1 VLTMALKFLYLTQD
15 PFYNTSEEFV
25 RILAV
30 ENYPTF
36 PAGGGAVGVGYLY
49 DQVGNGVAYLEL
61 FSATEATEATA
72 YPYAFSAGWSA
83 SQIIIV
89 PPGWSFRVFGRAIAV
104 QGSLEEV
111 LRVH

>member
-1 VLTMALKFLYLTQD
+1 MALKFLYLTED

-25 RILAV
+25 RILAA
-30 ENYPTF
+30 ESFPTF
-36 PAGGGAVGVGYLY
+36 QSGGGGVGAGFLY
-49 DQVGNGVAYLEL
+49 DPAGNGVAYLEL
-61 FSATEATEATA
+61 FSGTEATEATA

-83 SQIIIV
+83 NQIIIV

-104 QGSLEEV
+104 QGSLDEV